1 MATRTKFEIK
11 QGASFTFRLTWPT
24 IDLRDYNIY
33 FQVRPEYA
41 SSPAKAAL
49 DPLIS
54 VSMIGGTSD
63 PANAI
68 TYVSGEGGYDTAT
81 ITLSADQTVL
91 LVNQD
96 DAQKV
101 ASHKADVFLVKISDP
116 TRNRVRPADFDVY
129 AIPRTTVVE

>member
-1 MATRTKFEIK
+1 MATRTKLEIK

-24 IDLRDYNIY
+24 IDLTLYDIY

-41 SSPAKAAL
+41 SSAAKAAL
-49 DPLIS
+49 EPLIS
-54 VSMIGGTSD
+54 LSMVDGVST
-63 PANAI
+63 PADAMM
-68 TYVSGEGGYDTAT
+68 YVSGDGITETVAIT
-81 ITLSADQTVL
+81 ISADQTVL

-96 DAQKV
+96 DAQKM